1 MIRYNIQEV
10 IILYKTMHNF
20 SERLKDLREKMN
32 YTQSD
37 LAKKLSIT
45 RSSVN
50 SWEMGLSA
58 PSTPFLVELAKIF
71 HVTTDYLLGLDEC
84 MMIRTDNLT
93 DREVSV
99 ILNTVEAFNEN
110 KL

>member
-1 MIRYNIQEV
+1 
-10 IILYKTMHNF
+10 
-20 SERLKDLREKMN
+20 
-32 YTQSD
+32 
-37 LAKKLSIT
+37 
-45 RSSVN
+45 
-50 SWEMGLSA
+50 MGLSA

-84 MMIRTDNLT
+84 VTIRTDNLT

>member
-1 MIRYNIQEV
+1 MDKLMYN
-10 IILYKTMHNF
+10 F
-20 SERLKDLREKMN
+20 PERLKELREKMGI
-32 YTQSD
+32 TQSE
-37 LAKKLSIT
+37 LAKRLWIT

-84 MMIRTDNLT
+84 VTIRTDNLT

>member
-1 MIRYNIQEV
+1 MRKNMYAFPD
-10 IILYKTMHNF
+10 IIKN
-20 SERLKDLREKMN
+20 LRTQAGL
-32 YTQSD
+32 TQSD
-37 LAKKLSIT
+37 LAKRLSIT

-50 SWEMGLSA
+50 GWEMGLSA

-84 MMIRTDNLT
+84 VTIRTDNLT